1 MIVFSFSTV
10 VGVDTVAWGEP
21 VVRKFVLTANFGI
34 PRKASY
40 LLFAR
45 EARFTPFA

>member
-21 VVRKFVLTANFGI
+21 VLKFVLTANFGI